1 MWPFRSLEDNMRVLL
16 KKKYPELYNIT
27 DKEKQDILYNLE
39 NIKWG
44 DIEESLYSISCS
56 YDFKYGKSYLLF
68 SDMNRYD
75 HDVITIVKYKYYPD
89 GITIDGIKKPTVDY
103 KFSLRV
109 KSGMSYE
116 YMIFDTVRDVYD
128 FIWSEE

>member
-27 DKEKQDILYNLE
+27 DKEKRDILYNLE

-56 YDFKYGKSYLLF
+56 YNFKYGKSYLLF
-68 SDMNRYD
+68 SDMNRCD

-128 FIWSEE
+128 FIWSEK